1 MCTRDVYTGHDS
13 GPREGVSSNLV
24 PSRQSGLTAV
34 GLLVGIFLSLAVAV
48 ATLVVVR
55 DGRAGSGRYSKLSH
69 ELNLAIQLMR
79 RDLGRAGQT
88 DAEENPQVVEA
99 GLVAAPA
106 RERPAA
112 VVVDRKNDC
121 VFFEFDRD
129 RDGRVGIDEYGA
141 YRREVVGGIGV
152 IALWMGEGA
161 PDCADPN
168 PWAPVSD
175 ASVIDIDTF
184 SIAKD
189 QSAREANEGRIH
201 LRLGGRLVTDF
212 DESQVVEAS
221 VEVPHSHFL

>member
-1 MCTRDVYTGHDS
+1 M
-13 GPREGVSSNLV
+13 
-24 PSRQSGLTAV
+24 

-48 ATLVVVR
+48 ATFVVVK

-79 RDLGRAGQT
+79 RDLGRAGQADAANCTSDT
-88 DAEENPQVVEA
+88 DCADTNNGAQITEA
-99 GLVAAPA
+99 GLAAAPVS
-106 RERPAA
+106 ERPVV
-112 VVVDRKNDC
+112 VVVDRKNNC

-129 RDGRVGIDEYGA
+129 RDGRVSSNEFGA

-184 SIAKD
+184 SIARG
-189 QSAREANEGRIH
+189 QSSREEAAGRLH
-201 LRLGGRLVTDF
+201 LRLGGRLVSDF
-212 DESQVVEAS
+212 DDSQVVEAS
-221 VEVPHSHFL
+221 IEVPRSHFL